1 LKPESNWAQLDQF
14 DPTRQLPCGH
24 PEALGLKSTSLPL
37 TRLLDTFQ
45 ATNTTVDIAEF
56 KDRFS
61 EMLTL
66 VEQGGQVI
74 VCRRNVPLARIEAI
88 RKPVVRPPKASVV
101 GCMKGSVRIHAD
113 LAEPYIPD
121 SQYPH
126 ITSID

>member
-1 LKPESNWAQLDQF
+1 
-14 DPTRQLPCGH
+14 
-24 PEALGLKSTSLPL
+24 
-37 TRLLDTFQ
+37 LDTFQ

-74 VCRRNVPLARIEAI
+74 DCRRNVPLARIEAI
-88 RKPVVRPPKASVV
+88 RKPVVRPPKASVA

-113 LAEPYIPD
+113 LAEPCIPD
-121 SQYPH
+121 SEWDILSLPQPIHRDPADRIQIATARTERLTLVTTDGRIRRYPH
-126 ITSID
+126 VTSID